1 MRRQRQPAD
10 SVPFGGRGCAD
21 LCAPRALDSGYG
33 PSVKTL
39 VRWIWRFVTLVTTF
53 LFGGTPKWLEDKI
66 DEEDRHNR
74 LI

>member
-1 MRRQRQPAD
+1 
-10 SVPFGGRGCAD
+10 